1 MLLFDDKD
9 VAKSIDNIVAE
20 VKGCL
25 VHLHV
30 SLNDLL
36 PFPSDHQ
43 ILIKSQNLPIS
54 WERAIIVRKFFENFG
69 IVTGMMRKKEMLVI
83 SFKQA
88 IAAKLTG
95 RLLQVELVPR
105 KMSKKK
111 TVTRTLVLQVPWD
124 PSAVFVREVSC
135 LTIANN
141 TSKMFNIPTTTTKN
155 MGPSV
160 LKLSGI

>member
-1 MLLFDDKD
+1 MLLFDNKD

-36 PFPSDHQ
+36 PFPTDHQ

-88 IAAKLTG
+88 IAGKLTG

-124 PSAVFVREVSC
+124 TSAVFVKEVSC

-141 TSKMFNIPTTTTKN
+141 TSKTIF
-155 MGPSV
+155 V
-160 LKLSGI
+160 

>member
-9 VAKSIDNIVAE
+9 VAKSTDNIVAE

-25 VHLHV
+25 VHIHV
-30 SLNDLL
+30 SLN
-36 PFPSDHQ
+36 DHQ

-88 IAAKLTG
+88 IAAKLTS

-111 TVTRTLVLQVPWD
+111 TV
-124 PSAVFVREVSC
+124 
-135 LTIANN
+135 
-141 TSKMFNIPTTTTKN
+141 KN
-155 MGPSV
+155 
-160 LKLSGI
+160 

>member
-9 VAKSIDNIVAE
+9 VAKSIDNMVVE

-36 PFPSDHQ
+36 PFPTDHQ

-69 IVTGMMRKKEMLVI
+69 IVTG
-83 SFKQA
+83 
-88 IAAKLTG
+88 
-95 RLLQVELVPR
+95 ELV
-105 KMSKKK
+105 
-111 TVTRTLVLQVPWD
+111 RTTFLAFQ
-124 PSAVFVREVSC
+124 
-135 LTIANN
+135 
-141 TSKMFNIPTTTTKN
+141 
-155 MGPSV
+155 
-160 LKLSGI
+160 KLS